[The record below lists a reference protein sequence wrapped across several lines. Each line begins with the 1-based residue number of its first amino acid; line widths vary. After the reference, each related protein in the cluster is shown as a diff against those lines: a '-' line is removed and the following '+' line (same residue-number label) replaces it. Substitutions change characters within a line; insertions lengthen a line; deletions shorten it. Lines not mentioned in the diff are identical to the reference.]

1 MYCSGCACGNGTIQP
16 SVLVNDMH
24 SEWTAEL
31 QAHCKCPAGAQL
43 SGLVRNHRFV
53 QVRWAG
59 DRCTVCDSDV
69 DYDQDQL
76 VSCDMCG
83 ITVHQSCY
91 GVQELPGEDDMWLCR
106 ACELKVTST

>member
-1 MYCSGCACGNGTIQP
+1 MA
-16 SVLVNDMH
+16 
-24 SEWTAEL
+24 W
-31 QAHCKCPAGAQL
+31 
-43 SGLVRNHRFV
+43 V

-106 ACELKVTST
+106 ACELKVQAAPLATRITTGDCVMFHA